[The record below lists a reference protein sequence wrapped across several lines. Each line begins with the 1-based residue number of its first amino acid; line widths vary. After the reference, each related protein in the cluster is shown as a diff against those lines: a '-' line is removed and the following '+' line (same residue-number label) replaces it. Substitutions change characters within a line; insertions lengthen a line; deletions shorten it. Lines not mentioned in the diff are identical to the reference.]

1 MTNNLDDIFSDDLF
15 DDLTK
20 QVKKKK
26 AEKLDPEIIKFQ
38 EILNFVKEKGRE
50 PNMTEDWSR
59 KN

>member
-38 EILNFVKEKGRE
+38 EILNFVKENDRE
-50 PNMTEDWSR
+50 
-59 KN
+59 